1 MYFSFDSADA
11 TVNSGLRH
19 IESHRNFHTR
29 VGFHPQVEY
38 RLFLLGKVAHAT
50 KICALQ
56 LSKFAFDVQGASPL
70 LNPSPLGLALL
81 PPVHCNLR
89 H

>member
-1 MYFSFDSADA
+1 MYFSFDAADA
-11 TVNSGLRH
+11 TVNSGFGH
-19 IESHRNFHTR
+19 IEPHRNFHAG
-29 VGFHPQVEY
+29 VALYPQIEH
-38 RLFLLGKVAHAT
+38 RLLLLGKVAHIA
-50 KICALQ
+50 KIRALQ

-81 PPVHCNLR
+81 PSVYCNLR